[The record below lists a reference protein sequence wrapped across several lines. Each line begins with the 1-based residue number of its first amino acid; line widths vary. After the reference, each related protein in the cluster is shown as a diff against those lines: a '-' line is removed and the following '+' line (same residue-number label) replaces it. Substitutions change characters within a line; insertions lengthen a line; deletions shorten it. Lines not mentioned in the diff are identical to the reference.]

1 MFFSAKAEYACLAM
15 LELAARHGDP
25 RPARLA
31 EITETHRIP
40 DRFLVQ
46 ILIQLN
52 KAGLVSSTR
61 GASGGYRLARPPQE
75 ITLADVLAVI
85 EGADTPPRKRATP
98 EAEASPLAAALH
110 GVWDRLARI
119 QQEILQAQQEV
130 LKSTTLAQLVEAGHG
145 LQYVI

>member
-1 MFFSAKAEYACLAM
+1 M

-61 GASGGYRLARPPQE
+61 GASGGYRLARPPQD
-75 ITLADVLAVI
+75 ITLADVLAVV

-98 EAEASPLAAALH
+98 ETSETSPLATALH

-119 QQEILQAQQEV
+119 QREILQAQQEV